1 MSKPINKPLSQSEKK
16 QARKKSPKSTV
27 KGKTA
32 KEIVKRHLSDK
43 NDKITEDDLKHVR
56 IDLSIPK
63 DKAHKPLPIK
73 KSKERPHDSEK
84 DNTILTPWD
93 VVSE

>member
-1 MSKPINKPLSQSEKK
+1 MSKAIKKSPPQGEKK
-16 QARKKSPKSTV
+16 QPRKNSPKSSV

-43 NDKITEDDLKHVR
+43 NDKITEEDMKNVR
-56 IDLSIPK
+56 IDLSIPR

-73 KSKERPHDSEK
+73 EGKERPKDSEK